1 MAVDRLWLLVAGSFS
16 IERCMLDQKK
26 EILNPETSK
35 PTFYMRNTMN
45 LQE

>member
-26 EILNPETSK
+26 EILNPEL
-35 PTFYMRNTMN
+35 N
-45 LQE
+45 LKAHFLYA